1 MNRPIRLGLIGVGA
15 WGINYVKTIENI
27 HGMEIDLI
35 ACKNL
40 ENKSHLQDLYRVVD
54 CWQEVIKCPRIDGII
69 IASPPSTHFEIAV
82 EAIKNK
88 KQLII
93 EKPITL
99 SSYEAKILL
108 ELSVENKINVKVNH
122 IYLYHPMYIFLKRYI
137 QQKKDLNSIITLS
150 GNFGPFRE
158 DVSPL
163 WDWGPHDLA
172 MCLDLIGEIPSKI
185 EAKYN
190 RLQFT
195 SKKTKSNIFTKLFF
209 SNNKYA
215 ELEFGNLMKSKK
227 RFMKLN
233 FADGSY
239 IFDPIRYKY
248 IQKEKNFQ
256 IEEIEQKQITEDI
269 SFKDSP
275 LEVLLKDFMKD
286 IKINRFKINDL
297 QLSISV
303 IKIIEQI
310 DMILEKK
317 YSLR

>member
-15 WGINYVKTIENI
+15 WGINYVKTVENI
-27 HGMEIDLI
+27 YGMEIDLI

-40 ENKSHLQDLYRVVD
+40 KNKSYLQDIYRVVD
-54 CWQEVIKCPRIDGII
+54 SWQEVIKCPRIDGII
-69 IASPPSTHFEIAV
+69 IASPPSTHFEIAA

-99 SSYEAKILL
+99 NSHEAKILL

-122 IYLYHPMYIFLKRYI
+122 IYLYHPMYIFLKKYI

-150 GNFGPFRE
+150 GNFGPFRQ

-163 WDWGPHDLA
+163 WDWAPHDLA

-190 RLQFT
+190 KLEFT
-195 SKKTKSNIFTKLFF
+195 SKKIKSNIFTKLCF

-233 FADGSY
+233 FANGSY

-248 IQKEKNFQ
+248 IQKENNFQ
-256 IEEIEQKQITEDI
+256 LEKIVQKEITEDI
-269 SFKDSP
+269 SFEDTP

-286 IKINRFKINDL
+286 IKKNRFKIYDL
-297 QLSISV
+297 KLSVNV

-310 DMILEKK
+310 DMILERKS
-317 YSLR
+317 SLR

>member
-15 WGINYVKTIENI
+15 WGSNYVKTVENI

-35 ACKNL
+35 ACKNPN
-40 ENKSHLQDLYRVVD
+40 NKSYLQDIYRVVD
-54 CWQEVIKCPRIDGII
+54 CWQEVITCPRIDGII
-69 IASPPSTHFEIAV
+69 IASPPSTHYEIAA

-108 ELSVENKINVKVNH
+108 ELSVENKVNVKVNH
-122 IYLYHPMYIFLKRYI
+122 IYLYHPMYIFLKEYI

-163 WDWGPHDLA
+163 WDWAPHDLA
-172 MCLDLIGEIPSKI
+172 MCLDLMGEIPSKI

-190 RLQFT
+190 KLEFT
-195 SKKTKSNIFTKLFF
+195 SKQNKSNIFTKLSF

-215 ELEFGNLMKSKK
+215 MLEFGNLMKSKK

-233 FADGSY
+233 FANGSY
-239 IFDPIRYKY
+239 IFDPIRYKH
-248 IQKEKNFQ
+248 IQKENNFQ
-256 IEEIEQKQITEDI
+256 LEEIEQKKITEDV
-269 SFKDSP
+269 SFEDSP

-286 IKINRFKINDL
+286 IKINRFKMDDL
-297 QLSISV
+297 KLSISV
-303 IKIIEQI
+303 IKTIEQI
-310 DMILEKK
+310 DMILEKD
-317 YSLR
+317 SSFI

>member
-15 WGINYVKTIENI
+15 WGINYVKTVKNI

-40 ENKSHLQDLYRVVD
+40 NNKSHLQDIYRVVD
-54 CWQEVIKCPRIDGII
+54 CWQEVITSPRIDGII
-69 IASPPSTHFEIAV
+69 IASPPSTHYEIAA

-108 ELSVENKINVKVNH
+108 ELSLENKVNVKVNH
-122 IYLYHPMYIFLKRYI
+122 IYLYHPMYIFLKEYI

-163 WDWGPHDLA
+163 WDWAPHDLA
-172 MCLDLIGEIPSKI
+172 MCLDLIGEIPLKI

-190 RLQFT
+190 KLEFT
-195 SKKTKSNIFTKLFF
+195 SKKNKSNIFTKLSF

-215 ELEFGNLMKSKK
+215 VLEFGNLMKSKK

-233 FADGSY
+233 FADSSY

-248 IQKEKNFQ
+248 IQKESNSQLEQ
-256 IEEIEQKQITEDI
+256 IDQKQISEDI
-269 SFKDSP
+269 SFEDSP
-275 LEVLLKDFMKD
+275 LEVLLRDFMRD
-286 IKINRFKINDL
+286 LQLNRFKIYDL
-297 QLSISV
+297 QLSINV
-303 IKIIEQI
+303 IKILEQI
-310 DMILEKK
+310 EFILENK
-317 YSLR
+317 SFLR

>member
-27 HGMEIDLI
+27 HGLEIDLI
-35 ACKNL
+35 ACKSL
-40 ENKSHLQDLYRVVD
+40 KNKSYLQDLYRVVD
-54 CWQEVIKCPRIDGII
+54 CWEEVIKCPRIDGII
-69 IASPPSTHFEIAV
+69 IASPPSTHFEIAA
-82 EAIKNK
+82 EAIKKN

-108 ELSVENKINVKVNH
+108 ELSLENKINVKVNH
-122 IYLYHPMYIFLKRYI
+122 IYLYHPMYIFLKKYI

-190 RLQFT
+190 KLEFASR
-195 SKKTKSNIFTKLFF
+195 KTKSNIFTKLSF

-233 FADGSY
+233 FANVSY

-248 IQKEKNFQ
+248 IQKENNFQ
-256 IEEIEQKQITEDI
+256 LEEIDQKQITKDI
-269 SFKDSP
+269 SFEDSP

-310 DMILEKK
+310 EMILEKK
-317 YSLR
+317 SF

>member
-27 HGMEIDLI
+27 PGMEIDLI

-40 ENKSHLQDLYRVVD
+40 KKKSNLQDLYRVVD
-54 CWQEVIKCPRIDGII
+54 CWKEVIKCPRVDGII
-69 IASPPSTHFEIAV
+69 IASPPSTHFEIAA

-88 KQLII
+88 KKLII

-99 SSYEAKILL
+99 SSHEAKILL
-108 ELSVENKINVKVNH
+108 DLSVENKINVKVNH
-122 IYLYHPMYIFLKRYI
+122 IYLYHPMYIFLKKYI
-137 QQKKDLNSIITLS
+137 HQKKDLNSIRTLS

-172 MCLDLIGEIPSKI
+172 MCLDLIGEMPLKV
-185 EAKYN
+185 EAKFN
-190 RLQFT
+190 KLET
-195 SKKTKSNIFTKLFF
+195 SSIQTKSNIFTKLFF

-233 FADGSY
+233 FANSSY

-248 IQKEKNFQ
+248 IQKESNSQ
-256 IEEIEQKQITEDI
+256 LEEIEEKQISEDI
-269 SFKDSP
+269 SFGESP
-275 LEVLLKDFMKD
+275 LEVLLRDFMRD
-286 IKINRFKINDL
+286 LQLNRFKTYDL
-297 QLSISV
+297 QLSINV
-303 IKIIEQI
+303 IKILEQI
-310 DMILEKK
+310 DMILDKK
-317 YSLR
+317 SSLK

>member
-1 MNRPIRLGLIGVGA
+1 MTRPIRLGLIGVGA

-40 ENKSHLQDLYRVVD
+40 KNKSYLQDHYRIVD
-54 CWQEVIKCPRIDGII
+54 SWQKVIKCPRIDGII
-69 IASPPSTHFEIAV
+69 IASPPSTHYEIAA

-122 IYLYHPMYIFLKRYI
+122 IYLYHPMYIFLKKYI
-137 QQKKDLNSIITLS
+137 QEKKDLKSIITLS

-172 MCLDLIGEIPSKI
+172 MCLDLIGEIPTKI
-185 EAKYN
+185 EAKYKK
-190 RLQFT
+190 LEFT
-195 SKKTKSNIFTKLFF
+195 SRKIKSNIFAKLFF
-209 SNNKYA
+209 SNNRYA
-215 ELEFGNLMKSKK
+215 EIEFGNLMNSKK

-233 FADGSY
+233 FANGSY
-239 IFDPIRYKY
+239 IFDPIKYKF
-248 IQKEKNFQ
+248 IQKENNSQLK
-256 IEEIEQKQITEDI
+256 EIEHNKITEDI
-269 SFKDSP
+269 SFENSP
-275 LEVLLKDFMKD
+275 LEVLLNDFMKD

-310 DMILEKK
+310 DMILEKNS
-317 YSLR
+317 SLR

>member
-1 MNRPIRLGLIGVGA
+1 
-15 WGINYVKTIENI
+15 
-27 HGMEIDLI
+27 
-35 ACKNL
+35 
-40 ENKSHLQDLYRVVD
+40 
-54 CWQEVIKCPRIDGII
+54 
-69 IASPPSTHFEIAV
+69 
-82 EAIKNK
+82 
-88 KQLII
+88 
-93 EKPITL
+93 
-99 SSYEAKILL
+99 
-108 ELSVENKINVKVNH
+108 
-122 IYLYHPMYIFLKRYI
+122 MYIFLKKYI

-190 RLQFT
+190 KLEFASR
-195 SKKTKSNIFTKLFF
+195 KTKSNIFTKLSF

-233 FADGSY
+233 FANVSY

-248 IQKEKNFQ
+248 IQKENNFQ
-256 IEEIEQKQITEDI
+256 LEEIDQKQITKDI
-269 SFKDSP
+269 SFEDSP

-310 DMILEKK
+310 EMILEKK
-317 YSLR
+317 SF

>member
-27 HGMEIDLI
+27 HGLEIDLI
-35 ACKNL
+35 ACKSL
-40 ENKSHLQDLYRVVD
+40 KNKSYLQDLYRVVD
-54 CWQEVIKCPRIDGII
+54 CWEEVIKCPRIDGII
-69 IASPPSTHFEIAV
+69 IASPPSTHFEIAA
-82 EAIKNK
+82 EAIKKN

-108 ELSVENKINVKVNH
+108 ELSLENKINVKVNH
-122 IYLYHPMYIFLKRYI
+122 IYLYHPMYIFLKKYI

-190 RLQFT
+190 KLEFASR
-195 SKKTKSNIFTKLFF
+195 KTKSNIFTKLSF

-233 FADGSY
+233 FANGSY

-248 IQKEKNFQ
+248 IQKENNFQ
-256 IEEIEQKQITEDI
+256 LEEIDQKQINKDI
-269 SFKDSP
+269 SFEDSP
-275 LEVLLKDFMKD
+275 LKVLLNDFMKD

-310 DMILEKK
+310 EMILEKK
-317 YSLR
+317 SF